1 MQAGLG
7 TLLDLHD
14 ELHELYQTSKRTE
27 NGHYSGLKTACACS
41 LHLQMWGKDNLA
53 HLVHGFL
60 KWTADGLFMK
70 PPDEVVG
77 QEQAPSGGR
86 PPTAL
91 NPGAEVLGRT
101 EGVKSALY
109 SDFISPHGV
118 SLQTDSKKYSL

>member
-1 MQAGLG
+1 MQPASADVGQG
-7 TLLDLHD
+7 
-14 ELHELYQTSKRTE
+14 QPRS
-27 NGHYSGLKTACACS
+27 SGP
-41 LHLQMWGKDNLA
+41 WI
-53 HLVHGFL
+53 L

-77 QEQAPSGGR
+77 QEQAPSGGRR